1 MVEALSG
8 TFWLAANPS
17 GSKVSI
23 LQTALCLCSIDLA
36 VSPCIYVCSMYLCI
50 YLSVYLPGY
59 MSVHQSFCLSGQ
71 LTLSPTLSVDL
82 SVCLPACLAV
92 SLARSLSFF
101 FPLSLSLRLAIESN
115 RSVYLAI
122 RLSILCSFSDLLYC
136 LLLSSCLLLF
146 SVYRVDLNYLLVYL
160 IYVVQACFYYHNK
173 HPKPL
178 HPKLLKL

>member
-1 MVEALSG
+1 MSLFNRSC
-8 TFWLAANPS
+8 
-17 GSKVSI
+17 
-23 LQTALCLCSIDLA
+23 CL
-36 VSPCIYVCSMYLCI
+36 SMYLCMF
-50 YLSVYLPGY
+50 YVSMHLSI
-59 MSVHQSFCLSGQ
+59 CLSAW
-71 LTLSPTLSVDL
+71 LYVRPSIVLSIWPTDSLSNPL
-82 SVCLPACLAV
+82 CRSVCLPACLPGC
-92 SLARSLSFF
+92 LARSLALFF
-101 FPLSLSLRLAIESN
+101 FPSLSLSLRLAIESN